1 MLVTLRMFARL
12 REISG
17 KAELQVVRPEGSDAG
32 SLWSDLT
39 QEHPELRPYTGSISC
54 AINQEYAKLSTALRD
69 GDEIAFLP
77 PVSGG

>member
-17 KAELQVVRPEGSDAG
+17 NAELQIVRPEGSDAG
-32 SLWSDLT
+32 SLWKDLT
-39 QEHPELRPYTGSISC
+39 QQYPELGPYTGSISC

>member
-17 KAELQVVRPEGSDAG
+17 TSELQVVRPEGSNA
-32 SLWSDLT
+32 SALWSDLA
-39 QEHPELRPYTGSISC
+39 QEYPGLAPYTGSVSC
-54 AINQEYAKLSTALRD
+54 AINQEYAKLSTALKE

>member
-17 KAELQVVRPEGSDAG
+17 KSELVVVRPAGSDAG
-32 SLWSDLT
+32 SLWNDLAR
-39 QEHPELRPYTGSISC
+39 EYPGLAPYTGSVSC
-54 AINQEYAKLSTALRD
+54 AINQEYAKLSTALQD

>member
-1 MLVTLRMFARL
+1 MFVTTKLFARL

-17 KAELQVVRPEGSDAG
+17 TSELRVERPEGSDAA
-32 SLWSDLT
+32 SLW
-39 QEHPELRPYTGSISC
+39 HELVREYPGLAPYTGSISC
-54 AINQEYAKLSTALRD
+54 AINEEYARLSTPLQE

>member
-17 KAELQVVRPEGSDAG
+17 QSELRVVRPEGSDAG
-32 SLWSDLT
+32 SLWKDLT
-39 QEHPELRPYTGSISC
+39 QEYPDLAPYTGSVSC
-54 AINQEYAKLSTALRD
+54 AINQEYARLSTALQD